1 VRDALSFFDDR
12 GTGEKLS
19 HRGHREHRGHR
30 VRRLQATHSAAK
42 SLTFWRNSCSNSIC
56 DLGATRKPPSC
67 TLGVL
72 GDLGALGVKAVEDFA
87 LGVKAI
93 EVCAL
98 GVKAFEDLASI
109 TFARG
114 GSTL

>member
-1 VRDALSFFDDR
+1 
-12 GTGEKLS
+12 
-19 HRGHREHRGHR
+19 
-30 VRRLQATHSAAK
+30 
-42 SLTFWRNSCSNSIC
+42 
-56 DLGATRKPPSC
+56 
-67 TLGVL
+67 VL